1 MAFAIY
7 SFFFPYLLHLIDE
20 VLCYT
25 VHLELH
31 NVVYYDFYNILLPAK
46 KDRFLRD

>member
-7 SFFFPYLLHLIDE
+7 SFFFPYLLNLINE

-25 VHLELH
+25 VHLEPH
-31 NVVYYDFYNILLPAK
+31 NVVYCDFYKILLPAK
-46 KDRFLRD
+46 KDRFS